1 MMNKKMTKGI
11 QENNFIKLFKILF
24 IITLFFP
31 IVIFGTETELNISLF
46 YGDKC
51 PHCAELE
58 KFLEQYLDDNKNVI
72 LNKYEVWSKK
82 ENQ

>member
-31 IVIFGTETELNISLF
+31 IVIFGKAKELNIDTSIMKLI
-46 YGDKC
+46 
-51 PHCAELE
+51 
-58 KFLEQYLDDNKNVI
+58 LDTRNSHDN
-72 LNKYEVWSKK
+72 
-82 ENQ
+82 